1 MGFMFNI
8 LPDDVDPNLR
18 TLLDVFTLLGILWM
32 AKIWIICL
40 VALIRG
46 FRTHII
52 PQIFPIDLKKK
63 YGPWAIITGATDGV
77 GLQYARQLAAKGLNL
92 ILIGRSREKLNA
104 VQVELRQANVNTDV
118 VIIQADF
125 NTDDPELYNRIG
137 QEIASQKRQI
147 GLLINN
153 AGVMYDSPNRF
164 LDQPESKI
172 WEQVRVNMV
181 AVAMMTRIVLP
192 QLVQRKRGLVVNLSS
207 IAGYQPLSLM
217 GVYSASKAR
226 KPGNVLLR
234 A

>member
-8 LPDDVDPNLR
+8 LPDDVDPNMR

-40 VALIRG
+40 VALTRG
-46 FRTHII
+46 LRTHII
-52 PQIFPIDLKKK
+52 SQIFPIDLKKK

-77 GLQYARQLAAKGLNL
+77 GLQYSRQLAAKGLNL
-92 ILIGRSREKLNA
+92 ILIGRSREKLHA
-104 VQVELRQANVNTDV
+104 VQLELCQANINTDV
-118 VIIQADF
+118 VTIQADF
-125 NTDDPELYNRIG
+125 NTDDPELYTRIG

-217 GVYSASKAR
+217 GVYSASKASQ
-226 KPGNVLLR
+226 PGNVLLR